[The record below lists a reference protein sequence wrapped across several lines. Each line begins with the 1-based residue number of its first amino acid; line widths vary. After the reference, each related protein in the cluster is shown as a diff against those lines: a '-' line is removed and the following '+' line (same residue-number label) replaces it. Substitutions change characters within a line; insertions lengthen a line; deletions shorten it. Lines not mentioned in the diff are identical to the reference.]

1 MFPAFPLSGVWISEP
16 CHSPMYSG
24 LWKYELQ
31 TLLISRSSANA
42 LFAAAG
48 KRGRVW
54 QPHPHSIHELRIFHC
69 PCAEV
74 PAQQFV
80 QRDGSAK
87 QQSLMRIDQGIE
99 TPRSSISFFLTWQM
113 MSDGSAL
120 HKEH

>member
-1 MFPAFPLSGVWISEP
+1 
-16 CHSPMYSG
+16 MYSG

-54 QPHPHSIHELRIFHC
+54 QPHPHPIHELRIFHC

-99 TPRSSISFFLTWQM
+99 TPRSSISFFLTWQT